1 MKLPHYRISATP
13 LKRKQTFTWRKPAYL
28 LLVKFAPGKTPK
40 DFVEFFN
47 RVDQKLCWKYG
58 KTRHQMGIHERRT
71 FLMKG
76 EYQLAVLWDAP
87 SKRVARRFLAIWLK
101 DGRMSMSDGIGN
113 GSNTN
118 VVSAMK
124 YSP

>member
-1 MKLPHYRISATP
+1 
-13 LKRKQTFTWRKPAYL
+13 
-28 LLVKFAPGKTPK
+28 
-40 DFVEFFN
+40 
-47 RVDQKLCWKYG
+47 
-58 KTRHQMGIHERRT
+58 
-71 FLMKG
+71 MKG